1 MARFKRHASQW
12 RWLAKQHL
20 DLARD
25 DLGLH
30 PREERLGIGQTWP
43 QGVDARLRKGSVS
56 MLQDILPGVRCS
68 LFFCSWAFLPKA
80 VLPRVRGHTERR
92 RRQRC
97 RAGVGLSSVSRLGR
111 TINKSS

>member
-68 LFFCSWAFLPKA
+68 LFFA
-80 VLPRVRGHTERR
+80 
-92 RRQRC
+92 
-97 RAGVGLSSVSRLGR
+97 LGR
-111 TINKSS
+111 SCPRRFFPE